1 MLKKGISIDILLD
14 KDYRDNADVPKY
26 KTERQLLKNKIWLV
40 SFSKEMRKVLCFL
53 QLRTVELCD

>member
-26 KTERQLLKNKIWLV
+26 TTERQLLKNKIWLV